1 MNDLCKYLEWD
12 SRFFGLNIA
21 RCQPTTLNSEQMP
34 LILGWCGQNQIDC
47 LYFLSECDDS
57 QTVKLVEKHGFHLVD
72 IRLTLE
78 KRFNSPPPDPQD
90 TEIRLC
96 QTADI
101 PFLRNIASHSFT
113 ESRFYYDGRFLKEHC
128 DELYATWI
136 EKSCS
141 GYADSV
147 WVIEVQ
153 GQPAG
158 FISCHCYPDDGRG
171 QIGLFGIDGTA
182 RGQGLGTRL
191 IQQALHWFHQQGL
204 QHVEVVTQGRSIAA
218 QRAYQQAGFR
228 TSAVQLWY
236 HRWFSK

>member
-1 MNDLCKYLEWD
+1 MNDLCKYLDWD
-12 SRFFGLNIA
+12 SQFFGLNVA
-21 RCQPTTLNSEQMP
+21 RCLPTTLNPEQMP
-34 LILGWCGQNQIDC
+34 LILDWCSENQIDC
-47 LYFLSECDDS
+47 LYFLSESDAP
-57 QTVKLVEKHGFHLVD
+57 QTVQLVETHGFHLVD

-78 KRFNSPPPDPQD
+78 KTFSAPPPDPQD
-90 TEIRLC
+90 MDIHTS

-101 PFLRNIASHSFT
+101 PLLRKIASHSFT
-113 ESRFYYDGRFLKEHC
+113 ESRFYYDGHFPTERC

-171 QIGLFGIDGTA
+171 QIGLFGIDTAA
-182 RGQGLGTRL
+182 RGQGLGRRL
-191 IQQALHWFHQQGL
+191 IQHALHWFHQQGL
-204 QHVEVVTQGRSIAA
+204 HHVEVVTQGRSIAA

-236 HRWFSK
+236 HRWFDE